1 MRFAI
6 TAALL
11 LATTAAPLA
20 AQQQPAAVGQ
30 RVDKL
35 EREMRA
41 VQRKVF
47 PGGNQQFFEPEIA
60 PQAAPSAPAG
70 VPASNPVA
78 DLTTRVSSLEQE
90 LARLTGQLEQNSFK
104 LRQLEDQMTRFKG
117 DAEFRLNTLEGNPTA
132 PRPGSASS
140 SAPVIAPPA
149 PGRPTASTPATPAAP
164 SASNRPASGD
174 AGEDAYLT
182 GYDLWAAKQYPQAE
196 TALRAFIAKYPD
208 HKRATFARN
217 LLGRTLLDSGQPAK
231 AAQAFLEFLKGPQ
244 SREVI
249 KSFGYDLA
257 PEPATTGRKPSPAA
271 RIPVPPE
278 RFMLLGRFIPAAPP
292 LRHTAVKSSLSS
304 GASSSRSPP
313 ISSTPSCSNSAAYT
327 QNRLSLRRASSDFFA
342 TRKFRNAGL
351 PARCTVCAQTSSA
364 PASNGSL
371 MLFRR

>member
-231 AAQAFLEFLKGPQ
+231 AAQAFLDNYKKLPRGERAPDSLFYLGQSLMALKPAKANEACEVY
-244 SREVI
+244 RELDDVYGVSMAQPLKDRVI
-249 KSFGYDLA
+249 K
-257 PEPATTGRKPSPAA
+257 A
-271 RIPVPPE
+271 R
-278 RFMLLGRFIPAAPP
+278 ADAKCK
-292 LRHTAVKSSLSS
+292 A
-304 GASSSRSPP
+304 
-313 ISSTPSCSNSAAYT
+313 
-327 QNRLSLRRASSDFFA
+327 
-342 TRKFRNAGL
+342 
-351 PARCTVCAQTSSA
+351 
-364 PASNGSL
+364 
-371 MLFRR
+371 